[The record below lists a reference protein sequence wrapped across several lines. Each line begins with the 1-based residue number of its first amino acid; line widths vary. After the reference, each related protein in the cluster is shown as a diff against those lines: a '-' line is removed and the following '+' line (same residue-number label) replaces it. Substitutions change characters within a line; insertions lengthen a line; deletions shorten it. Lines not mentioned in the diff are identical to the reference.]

1 MAGEVRVEAPPTGD
15 AAVTRSLRAE
25 LLSLA
30 RTAGLDEVGICSAEP
45 FTEARRTLEER
56 RDAGLSG
63 GMAFTY
69 RNPARSTDPAAT
81 LPGAR
86 SLIVGALHYDAEVPP
101 RPPHSARVARY
112 ATEDHYARLR
122 AALGEVKA
130 ALRRH
135 GHRAVV
141 VADDNALVDRA
152 VAVRAGIGWA
162 GKSSNVLLPGRGS
175 WFVLGSVITDAPLE
189 PTGAPIEDG
198 CGTCRRCLDGC
209 PTGAIVA
216 PGVVD
221 AGRCLAWHLQLTGDF
236 PRQYRAAL
244 GDRIYG
250 CDECQ
255 EVCPPTKRAERTEP
269 GASGSPGGPAGTD
282 AGPGSWVDLRW
293 MLSAPDEELLEELGR
308 WYVPRRDPRYL
319 RRNALVVLGNTG
331 DPGEE
336 WVLDALERHLD
347 SGDELLVAHA
357 TWAAVRLGL
366 EPWLHRAGR
375 AADPMVAA
383 ELERCEQDGVL
394 DVPPAAPTTKMSGP

>member
-1 MAGEVRVEAPPTGD
+1 MATEASARP
-15 AAVTRSLRAE
+15 LRAE
-25 LLSLA
+25 LLELA
-30 RTAGLDEVGICSAEP
+30 RGAGLDEVGICSAKP

-56 RDAGLSG
+56 REAGLTG

-69 RNPARSTDPAAT
+69 RNPARSTDPSVT

-86 SLIVGALHYDAEVPP
+86 SLIVGALHYDTEVPP

-122 AALGEVKA
+122 AALGELKA
-130 ALRRH
+130 LLTAR

-175 WFVLGSVITDAPLE
+175 WFVLGSVITDAPLD

-221 AGRCLAWHLQLTGDF
+221 AGRCLAWHLQVAGDF
-236 PRQYRAAL
+236 PRRFRAAL

-255 EVCPPTKRAERTEP
+255 EVCPPNRRAERAEAAAPDRSTTSG
-269 GASGSPGGPAGTD
+269 GATAE
-282 AGPGSWVDLRW
+282 GPGSWVDLRW
-293 MLSAPDEELLEELGR
+293 LLGASDEELLGSLGR

-319 RRNALVVLGNTG
+319 RRNALVVLGNTA
-331 DPGEE
+331 DPEEE
-336 WVLDALERHLD
+336 WVLEALERYLD
-347 SGDELLVAHA
+347 SGDELLVTHA
-357 TWAAVRLGL
+357 TWAAVQLGL
-366 EPWLHRAGR
+366 EPWLRRSGR
-375 AADPMVAA
+375 VEDGWVAA
-383 ELERCEQDGVL
+383 ELGRCAQDAAL
-394 DVPPAAPTTKMSGP
+394 DVPAGSPPTKMAPP